1 MEGGALIARTLEVTF
16 NASGAAE
23 AGARGRV
30 VCVVDV
36 VDSSTSAEAALSAGA
51 VAVLGAAPADADP
64 PVTVRP
70 DAVGMRAVALAGEHD
85 ASVLVVAEPRVGTQ
99 EERQERAAAVL
110 NGIQGA
116 AIDWELVPNQG
127 AELSALASCEG
138 KVVVIVS
145 ATGGT
150 AFDAALTAGAP
161 AVCFATTARVEGMT
175 GREVAEAGVTRALAL
190 CDRARAGLT
199 IVAAS
204 ANSLDD
210 VLAAQELGRLVIER
224 GYLGR

>member
-1 MEGGALIARTLEVTF
+1 MARTLEVTF

-36 VDSSTSAEAALSAGA
+36 VDSSTSAEAALAAGA

-70 DAVGMRAVALAGEHD
+70 DAVGLRAVALAGEHD
-85 ASVLVVAEPRVGTQ
+85 TSELVVAEPRVGSQ
-99 EERQERAAAVL
+99 EERQQRAAAVL

-127 AELSALASCEG
+127 AELPRLVSCQG

-145 ATGGT
+145 ATGGA
-150 AFDAALTAGAP
+150 AFDAAVAAGAP

-175 GREVAEAGVTRALAL
+175 GREVIEVGVTRALDLCAL
-190 CDRARAGLT
+190 ESAHLT

-210 VLAAQELGRLVIER
+210 VLAAQELGRRVIER
-224 GYLGR
+224 GYLVLD